1 MRYFEVA
8 IPLSHE
14 PTTVTDGLLEP
25 SSCSYR
31 RMTIAAV
38 PRREKLELQILRWSD
53 ERHEFPAYIIL
64 GWETWLQLEYECN
77 TTIHSFDGIPIVVS
91 EADRQKAMLAPATN
105 SLAVRI
111 PDE

>member
-14 PTTVTDGLLEP
+14 PTTVTEGLLEP

-38 PRREKLELQILRWSD
+38 PRRAALESKVMLWSD
-53 ERHEFPAYIIL
+53 ERLEFPAFIVL
-64 GWETWLQLEYECN
+64 GWETWLQLEHECKMP
-77 TTIHSFDGIPIVVS
+77 IHFFNGIPVVVS
-91 EADRQKAMLAPATN
+91 EADRQKMMLAPATN
-105 SLAVRI
+105 ACAVRI
-111 PDE
+111 PHE